1 MNIKKHYTKYE
12 FLKRYY
18 LRRLRINSDKFLD
31 YMDYL
36 VENYGRKFCA
46 CFGLYLLIIVLIDI
60 IK

>member
-1 MNIKKHYTKYE
+1 MRSKWHYNKYE

-18 LRRLRINSDKFLD
+18 LRRLRINSDNFLD

-36 VENYGRKFCA
+36 LEKYGRKFCA